1 MRHAFALSLL
11 LAIFSPAYALHH
23 VAASPDSS
31 TGVPND
37 YALARDIFRELIE
50 IKTTYATGTT
60 KAARAMAAR
69 LHEAGYPEQ
78 DLRVLGAD
86 STKGNLVV
94 RLHGST
100 HQKPILF
107 IAHLDVVEARP
118 EDWSLDPFTFVQRDG
133 FFYGRGTTDCKS
145 DAANL
150 VFMMIKL
157 RRQQFIPVRDI
168 IVALTADEEAG
179 GNTNGI
185 QWLLANHPELI
196 DAEYCINTDAGGGQS
211 KGRSPISMDVQTS
224 EKVYMSLQLEVR
236 NRGGHSS
243 LPVKDNA
250 IYRLARALQHL
261 AEFDFPLHLNETTRL
276 FFERRAE
283 RETGQ
288 TAADMR
294 AVAREP
300 ADSAAAARLSALSPY
315 YNAQMRTTAV
325 PTLLEAGHAENALPQ
340 TARAT
345 DNCRM
350 LPDESPDEVQR
361 TIQRVLDDT
370 AIHISRLVEPKPS
383 PLSPLRADL
392 VNTVQKLASSMWP
405 GALVLPVMSTGAS
418 DGVYLRNAGIPVY
431 GVSGMFGDMNDVR
444 AHGRD
449 ERIGVKEFYDG
460 VKFMERF
467 VKALTRNSG
476 N

>member
-1 MRHAFALSLL
+1 MKRLCFLILL
-11 LAIFSPAYALHH
+11 PVIFSTTYGFHD
-23 VAASPDSS
+23 VAASPDSP
-31 TGVPND
+31 TEDPND

-50 IKTTYATGTT
+50 IKTTYTTGTT

-78 DLRVLGAD
+78 DLQLLGAD
-86 STKGNLVV
+86 STKANLVA

-100 HQKPILF
+100 HRKPILF

-118 EDWSLDPFTFVQRDG
+118 EDWSLDPFTFVEREG

-145 DAANL
+145 DAAGL
-150 VFMMIKL
+150 VFMMIRL
-157 RRQQFIPVRDI
+157 RREHFIPVRDI

-179 GNTNGI
+179 GDANGI
-185 QWLLANHPELI
+185 QWLLENHRDLI
-196 DAEYCINTDAGGGQS
+196 DAEYCINTDAGGGQL
-211 KGRSPISMDVQTS
+211 KNGSPISLEIQTS

-250 IYRLARALQHL
+250 IYRLARALEHL
-261 AEFDFPLHLNETTRL
+261 AEFDFPLRLNETTRM
-276 FFERRAE
+276 FFDRMAE
-283 RETGQ
+283 RETET

-300 ADSAAAARLSALSPY
+300 VDPAAAARLSALSPY

-345 DNCRM
+345 INCRM
-350 LPDESPDEVQR
+350 LPDESPDDVQR

-370 AIHISRLVEPKPS
+370 TIHVSRLAEPKPA

-392 VNTVQKLASSMWP
+392 MRTVQELASSMWP

-418 DGVYLRNAGIPVY
+418 DGVYLRRAGLPVY
-431 GVSGMFGDMNDVR
+431 GVSGMFGDIDDVR

-449 ERIGVKEFYDG
+449 ERIGIKEFYDG
-460 VKFMERF
+460 ITFMERF
-467 VKALTRNSG
+467 VKALTRNAG